1 VGYYIKCKTKQMP
14 TRRRNSTISEE
25 MEPKRARMD
34 CEDVQPISRFDN
46 EITCIKS
53 CCEYATRDIAGL
65 NTIRLE
71 RKQALFLEEI
81 KEHIEMCEN
90 ALSRIPWP
98 HVQEACAAKLA
109 LHKADGVRIEKTFER
124 VIQRSRVQSMMYV
137 IYFWVSIV
145 FFCFLLLKGWF

>member
-1 VGYYIKCKTKQMP
+1 
-14 TRRRNSTISEE
+14 
-25 MEPKRARMD
+25 MD

-53 CCEYATRDIAGL
+53 CCEHATKDIVGL

-90 ALSRIPWP
+90 ALGRIPWT
-98 HVQEACAAKLA
+98 HVHEACSAKLA

-124 VIQRSRVQSMMYV
+124 LIQRSRVQSMMYV